1 MPAAATVPYHRDVRS
16 TAARPPAWG
25 PTLNPALVAWAQF
38 ALLAVLIGVGGYRLT
53 READAIADLLGLSR
67 TWVGLTLV
75 ATTTSLPELATGIT
89 AVTVAQAPNVAV
101 GNALGACVLN
111 LAFLAVVDLLV
122 RGNPLYRQA
131 SQGHILAAG
140 FGAMLLGL
148 VALAIL
154 LSHAAERAG
163 GAPALLQAVTPG
175 FGPATPLLLALY
187 LVAVR
192 TVFLHERDAAPPEA
206 PRAAPARGARARLR
220 AHALRFGVAALVV
233 LLAGTRLPFVATE
246 IAQAMG
252 WSRSFVG
259 TVFVAAAT
267 TLPEMAVTVSAVRI
281 GALDLAIGNLLGSN
295 LFNVAIVAIDD
306 LFYRRGSLL
315 ADVGVAHVSTALV
328 AVVMTGLAVVGLYYR
343 PRRRLLRTVGWVSFG
358 LVALY
363 LLNVVALALYAG

>member
-1 MPAAATVPYHRDVRS
+1 MSAALY
-16 TAARPPAWG
+16 AALW
-25 PTLNPALVAWAQF
+25 AWAQF
-38 ALLAVLIGVGGYRLT
+38 ALLALLIGVGGYRLT
-53 READAIADLLGLSR
+53 READAIADHLGLSR
-67 TWVGLTLV
+67 TWIGVTLV
-75 ATTTSLPELATGIT
+75 AMTTSLPELATGIT

-154 LSHAAERAG
+154 LGHAAQRAG
-163 GAPALLQAVTPG
+163 GAPALLQALAPG
-175 FGPATPLLLALY
+175 IGPATPLLLALY
-187 LVAVR
+187 VVAMR
-192 TVFLHERDAAPPEA
+192 AVFLHEREAAPPEA
-206 PRAAPARGARARLR
+206 PAAVDRRARARLR

-233 LLAGTRLPFVATE
+233 LLAGMRLPFVATE

-267 TLPEMAVTVSAVRI
+267 TLPEMAVTVSAIRI

-306 LFYRRGSLL
+306 LFYRGGSLL
-315 ADVGVAHVSTALV
+315 ADVNVAHASTALV

-343 PRRRLLRTVGWVSFG
+343 PQRRLLRAVGWVSFG

-363 LLNVVALALYAG
+363 VLNVTALALYGG

>member
-1 MPAAATVPYHRDVRS
+1 MS
-16 TAARPPAWG
+16 
-25 PTLNPALVAWAQF
+25 PALGAWAQF

-53 READAIADLLGLSR
+53 READAIADVLGLSR
-67 TWVGLTLV
+67 TWVGLVLV

-131 SQGHILAAG
+131 SQSHILAAG
-140 FGAMLLGL
+140 FGVMLLGV

-154 LSHAAERAG
+154 LSRAAGRAG
-163 GAPALLQAVTPG
+163 GASALLQALTPG
-175 FGPATPLLLALY
+175 IGPATPLLLALY

-192 TVFLHERDAAPPEA
+192 TVFLHERSAAAPET
-206 PRAAPARGARARLR
+206 PRAAPARLH
-220 AHALRFGVAALVV
+220 AHAPRFGVAALVV
-233 LLAGTRLPFVATE
+233 LLAGTQLPFVATE
-246 IAQAMG
+246 LAQTMG

-295 LFNVAIVAIDD
+295 LFNVTIVAIDD
-306 LFYRRGSLL
+306 VFYRRGSLL
-315 ADVGVAHVSTALV
+315 ADASVAHASTALV
-328 AVVMTGLAVVGLYYR
+328 AIVMTGLAVVGLYYR
-343 PRRRLLRTVGWVSFG
+343 PRQRLLRTVGWISFG

-363 LLNVVALALYAG
+363 LLHVMALTLYAG